1 MRPKAKLSPF
11 PNMFRASTGSL
22 RVLSARTQATG
33 LHAFPSAPTTQR
45 ALVALILALPL
56 QVPSTWAATDLVVVV
71 NPASGVER
79 MNREEVTALFMG
91 RTKKLPS
98 GIMALPIDQT
108 ASGDRPRFYRELVN
122 KEPAE
127 INAYWARLIFSGQ
140 GSPPRQA
147 DNAAEVIEIV
157 SGNKG
162 AIGYLPRGVA
172 DRRVRVVLDLA
183 AQ

>member
-1 MRPKAKLSPF
+1 MRPNAETHLSPD
-11 PNMFRASTGSL
+11 MHRATTL
-22 RVLSARTQATG
+22 PAAKATQ
-33 LHAFPSAPTTQR
+33 H
-45 ALVALILALPL
+45 ALVALALALPL
-56 QVPSTWAATDLVVVV
+56 QAPSAWADTDLVIVV

-79 MNREEVTALFMG
+79 QNREEVTALFMG

-98 GIMALPIDQT
+98 GLMALPIDQS

-162 AIGYLPRGVA
+162 AIGYLPRGAA
-172 DRRVRVVLDLA
+172 DRRVRIILDLA
-183 AQ
+183 VQ